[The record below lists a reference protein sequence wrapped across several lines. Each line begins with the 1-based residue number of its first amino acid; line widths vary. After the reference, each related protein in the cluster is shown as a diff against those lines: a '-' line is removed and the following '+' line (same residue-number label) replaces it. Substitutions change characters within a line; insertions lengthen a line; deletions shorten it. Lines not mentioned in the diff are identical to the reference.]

1 MDKTLVA
8 FVLDETGSMG
18 HIADDT
24 IGGVNTYFET
34 LKKETPEALVSL
46 MEFSD
51 MSASEPTFRSVCS
64 GVKVTDVPELTDE
77 NYRPRGNTPLL
88 DAIGKAITETEKIE
102 ADRYLLVIMT
112 DGYENA
118 SKEWT
123 YEGVRK
129 KMKKIEKTDKW
140 TIVFLGSTR
149 ESLEQFTR
157 MGGQHTNSMQYAR
170 SGMSGQAV
178 GQTMSSVAY
187 ASTERM
193 RSPDTKSDTFFQ
205 DAGQTEADYDD
216 PDADTSV
223 TK

>member
-18 HIADDT
+18 PIADDT

-64 GVKVTDVPELTDE
+64 GVEVKDVPVLTGE

-88 DAIGKAITETEKIE
+88 DAVGKAITETESIE

-112 DGYENA
+112 DGQENA
-118 SKEWT
+118 SREWS
-123 YEGVRK
+123 YKGVQA
-129 KMKKIEKTDKW
+129 KMKQVEATGKW
-140 TIVFLGSTR
+140 TIVFLGSTLEAR
-149 ESLEQFTR
+149 EQFVR
-157 MGGQHTNSMQYAR
+157 MGGQHTNSMAYAAS
-170 SGMSGQAV
+170 SGGV
-178 GQTMSSVAY
+178 GQTMSSVAS
-187 ASTERM
+187 ATTERL
-193 RSPDTKSDTFFQ
+193 RSADTKSDTFFK